1 MGKRVYVSFKVPREL
16 LNEMDRW
23 VKKGWFRSRSELIR
37 FALIF
42 FLVEL
47 KKREREWV
55 LAMH

>member
-1 MGKRVYVSFKVPREL
+1 MGKRVYVSFKVPKEL

-37 FALIF
+37 FALIYF
-42 FLVEL
+42 FFEL
-47 KKREREWV
+47 RKREREWV

>member
-1 MGKRVYVSFKVPREL
+1 MKKRVYVSFKVPREL
-16 LNEMDRW
+16 LREMDRL

-42 FLVEL
+42 FLIEL

>member
-1 MGKRVYVSFKVPREL
+1 MKKRVYVSFKVPKEL

-23 VKKGWFRSRSELIR
+23 VKRGWFRSRSELIR

-42 FLVEL
+42 FLIEL

>member
-1 MGKRVYVSFKVPREL
+1 MRKRVYVSFKVPEEL
-16 LNEMDRW
+16 LREMDRW
-23 VKKGWFRSRSELIR
+23 VERGWFKSRSELIR

>member
-1 MGKRVYVSFKVPREL
+1 MGKRVYVSFKVPKEL

>member
-1 MGKRVYVSFKVPREL
+1 MGGRVYVSFKVPKEL
-16 LNEMDRW
+16 VREMDRW

-42 FLVEL
+42 FLIEL
-47 KKREREWV
+47 RKREREWV